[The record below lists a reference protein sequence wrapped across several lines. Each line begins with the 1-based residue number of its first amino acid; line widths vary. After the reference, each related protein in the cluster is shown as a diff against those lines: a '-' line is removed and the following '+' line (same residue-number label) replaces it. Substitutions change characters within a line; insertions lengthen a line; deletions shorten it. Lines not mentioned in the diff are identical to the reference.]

1 MLEPTRR
8 TPEELRRRYL
18 SEGFWTGDTLSEWLM
33 RAVAAAPDA
42 TFVIHSDIRP
52 ARRTFAELLDE
63 ARRLHAALSARGL
76 RPGDVVAYQLP
87 NWSEAVTC
95 LFGLALGGFVSAPI
109 VHIYGRKEV
118 EFILANSG
126 ARAYVSADAFAH
138 VDYVGIVDA
147 VAAGLERLELH
158 VVVADERAAPAA
170 RVERVAWQDFVAVE
184 PLEKNA
190 ACDPDDVCVLA
201 YTSGTT
207 SDPKGVLHTH
217 RTLLAEMQ
225 HIRAMSGI
233 DGATLTGSPIS
244 HAAGMLGGVL
254 LPLMVGFDS
263 HLVDRWD
270 AGRVLEI
277 VDAEGVR
284 AGAGAP
290 YFLTSLLEHPSLTD
304 EHVRRIGRT
313 GLGGAPIPPALAR
326 RAEARGVQVLRAFGS
341 TEHPSISGGTFADPM
356 QQRHFTDGRPL
367 AGVEVRLVDRD
378 GRDVA
383 DGVAGEILSR
393 GPDLCVGYTDPQLTA
408 EAFTRDGWF
417 RTGDMGIRDANG
429 AVTITDRIKDVIIR
443 GGENLS
449 AGEIEEAVMRL
460 STVAEVAVVAAPD
473 ERLGEHVCAIVRL
486 LADVTEPLTLD
497 SVCQHLEGIG
507 LTRQKWPEE
516 LRIVNDF
523 PRTGTGKI
531 RKVELRQELR
541 SR

>member
-1 MLEPTRR
+1 MI
-8 TPEELRRRYL
+8 PEELRRRYL
-18 SEGFWTGDTLSEWLM
+18 SEGFWTDDTLSEWVT

-42 TFVIHSDIRP
+42 MFAIHSDIRP
-52 ARRTFAELLDE
+52 ARRSFAELLEE
-63 ARRLHAALSARGL
+63 AQRLHAALSARGL

-126 ARAYVSADAFAH
+126 ARAYVSADAFGH
-138 VDYVGIVDA
+138 VDYVDIVDA
-147 VAAGLERLELH
+147 VAGGLDRLELH
-158 VVVADERAAPAA
+158 VVVAGESSAPVSDVD
-170 RVERVAWQDFVAVE
+170 RVVWGDFVAVE
-184 PLEKNA
+184 PLKKNA
-190 ACDPDDVCVLA
+190 VCDPDDVCVLA

-207 SDPKGVLHTH
+207 ADPKGVLHTH

-244 HAAGMLGGVL
+244 HATGMLGGVL

-313 GLGGAPIPPALAR
+313 GLGGAPISPDLAQ

-341 TEHPSISGGTFADPM
+341 TEHPSISGGTFADSKR
-356 QQRHFTDGRPL
+356 QRHFTDGRPL
-367 AGVEVRLVDRD
+367 AGVEVRLVNDD
-378 GRDVA
+378 GADVD
-383 DGVAGEILSR
+383 DGTPGEIMSR
-393 GPDLCVGYTDPQLTA
+393 GPDLCVGYTDPELTA

-417 RTGDMGIRDANG
+417 RTGDMGIRDASG

-449 AGEIEEAVMRL
+449 AGEIEEAIMTL
-460 STVAEVAVVAAPD
+460 PPVAEVAVVAAPD
-473 ERLGEHVCAIVRL
+473 VRLGEHVCALVRL
-486 LADVTEPLTLD
+486 LADAKDELTLE
-497 SVCQHLEGIG
+497 SVCEHLEGIG
-507 LTRQKWPEE
+507 LARQKWPEE
-516 LRIVNDF
+516 LRIVKDF

-531 RKVELRQELR
+531 RKVELRRELR